1 MTKRPT
7 LTNNTYWKKTDA
19 ELRFIVKDAGE
30 AARVMRNHDNAAES
44 KYLEQVCDACTVLN
58 TRKQEA

>member
-1 MTKRPT
+1 MKRPT
-7 LTNNTYWKKTDA
+7 LTNNGYWKKSAD

-30 AARVMRNHDNAAES
+30 AARVMRDHDNAAES

-58 TRKQEA
+58 HRNGE